1 MRPLLLLYY
10 KESLVIR
17 PVGQF
22 QYLNT
27 LSVEV
32 RNGLALSSA
41 VDLQTYLGCRWGVN
55 AVTQTE
61 LRYR

>member
-10 KESLVIR
+10 KESLVVR